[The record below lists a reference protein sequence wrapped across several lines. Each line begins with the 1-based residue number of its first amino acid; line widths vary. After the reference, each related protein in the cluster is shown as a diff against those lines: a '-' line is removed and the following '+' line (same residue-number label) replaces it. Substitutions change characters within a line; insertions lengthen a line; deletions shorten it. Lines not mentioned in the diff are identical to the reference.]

1 MAPKASLSHRV
12 SAWRRRG
19 SAKAFERVST
29 EEAPEQVTG
38 PKGEWERVPEIQE
51 VATAHAFTSM
61 AILGHKMDQGI
72 SPSSVLQHL
81 EKAKAHAKAKAVSEA
96 LPKAKAECKHVNVR
110 RGANQHGAWTKCK
123 DCGHKISYVKN
134 ATAQTTDFA
143 ALWADSV
150 SAAEAEDLHEARREA
165 AQVRRDA
172 AEDAYLAQAQAPAQ
186 AQAQAQAKA
195 QEGVSTEATPVS
207 QMTLLAPSGGS
218 LVATGIEGG
227 VQPLGV
233 GAHQL
238 GGPRP
243 GVMDT
248 RGGDLGGNSPP
259 LLRGQISESPEAPR
273 PGYVFWSPSPVS
285 GQDDPALATGATAS
299 TVSGRDRKDSWVPGV
314 SIGGPAREKENRA
327 AMRAFETKIKKSL
340 FHHAKEQKALG
351 KIPERASPQNF
362 IARLECH
369 PPLRPPMDG
378 PKKVPRCGAFCP
390 ECGNGVCEEPPDH
403 PDGLHQCGNCG
414 FAEQISNDIP
424 MREIYNA
431 VMRDLLCAAGKHRTG
446 VSNNIGGFGRLSG
459 DANPTSGGLTV
470 KTKLSRHARRRASAD
485 MATTEEDGRHAANS
499 GTDHDGLSDPED
511 QTTSENLD
519 ARPFSGLKKQHC
531 AFVRDTSR

>member
-1 MAPKASLSHRV
+1 MAS
-12 SAWRRRG
+12 
-19 SAKAFERVST
+19 
-29 EEAPEQVTG
+29 
-38 PKGEWERVPEIQE
+38 
-51 VATAHAFTSM
+51 
-61 AILGHKMDQGI
+61 
-72 SPSSVLQHL
+72 
-81 EKAKAHAKAKAVSEA
+81 
-96 LPKAKAECKHVNVR
+96 
-110 RGANQHGAWTKCK
+110 
-123 DCGHKISYVKN
+123 
-134 ATAQTTDFA
+134 
-143 ALWADSV
+143 
-150 SAAEAEDLHEARREA
+150 
-165 AQVRRDA
+165 
-172 AEDAYLAQAQAPAQ
+172 
-186 AQAQAQAKA
+186 
-195 QEGVSTEATPVS
+195 
-207 QMTLLAPSGGS
+207 
-218 LVATGIEGG
+218 GIEGG

-233 GAHQL
+233 AAQQL

-314 SIGGPAREKENRA
+314 SIGGPAREKGNRA

-340 FHHAKEQKALG
+340 FIHAKEQKALG
-351 KIPERASPQNF
+351 KIPEHASPQNF
-362 IARLECH
+362 IARLECYRHERYSDGRDPFAEYWEPEPLCVCKDLEPMPIIEGEHSQRCLNCCAPYVH

-378 PKKVPRCGAFCP
+378 PKKVPRRGAFCP

-531 AFVRDTSR
+531 ALVCDKSR